1 MKKSAAGMG
10 IMGGSMNSLFKRP
23 EKSWRPAAILLLFEV
38 FPCHFSPL
46 FCCCPRCSKLHA
58 HLDAAVGG
66 TWRPPTVERPPC

>member
-1 MKKSAAGMG
+1 MKKGAASMG

-46 FCCCPRCSKLHA
+46 FFCGPRCSKLHA
-58 HLDAAVGG
+58 HTDASLGG
-66 TWRPPTVERPPC
+66 TWRTQRG